1 MLVEKTLL
9 GDVDKVQNA
18 IKLLKSYEPI
28 ALKNNPNGYYVS
40 WSGGKDSLVISYLCV
55 LAGVKFE
62 LHNNHTGIDKPAL
75 TYYVRNMKKWWKE
88 KFDIDLYIHYPKETF
103 FELMPRKLMPPTRRT
118 RYCCEVLKEHGGEG
132 RIVITGVRWAESSK
146 RKNNRQ
152 TLEARAY
159 TKNKVMLMNDNAEM
173 RKQFESCV
181 KKGKHIINPIVTWED
196 EDVWEFIHKYELPY
210 CSEYDIPGVDRLGC
224 IGCPLSSNM
233 AKEMEENPKYRDN
246 YKRAIKR
253 MIQRRAEKGKDFW
266 TTPDDETVEEIYNW
280 WVYGTIKTKQL
291 EGQLEM
297 EIDEIGED
305 LE

>member
-1 MLVEKTLL
+1 
-9 GDVDKVQNA
+9 
-18 IKLLKSYEPI
+18 
-28 ALKNNPNGYYVS
+28 
-40 WSGGKDSLVISYLCV
+40 
-55 LAGVKFE
+55 
-62 LHNNHTGIDKPAL
+62 
-75 TYYVRNMKKWWKE
+75 
-88 KFDIDLYIHYPKETF
+88 
-103 FELMPRKLMPPTRRT
+103 
-118 RYCCEVLKEHGGEG
+118 
-132 RIVITGVRWAESSK
+132 
-146 RKNNRQ
+146 
-152 TLEARAY
+152 
-159 TKNKVMLMNDNAEM
+159 MNDNAEM

-253 MIQRRAEKGKDFW
+253 MIERRAEKGKDFW
-266 TTPDDETVEEIYNW
+266 ITPDDETVEEIYNW
-280 WVYGTIKTKQL
+280 WVYGIVKAKQL